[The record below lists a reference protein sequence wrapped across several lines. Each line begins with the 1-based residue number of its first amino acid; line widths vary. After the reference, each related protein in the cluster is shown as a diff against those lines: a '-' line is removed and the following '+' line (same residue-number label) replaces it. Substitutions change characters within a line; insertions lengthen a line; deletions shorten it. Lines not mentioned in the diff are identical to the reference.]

1 MSDHP
6 RLNLDSLFFI
16 FLFYFNLQKFE
27 GSPDYFC
34 PTKCLFFYWCCC
46 FSCVILDTLNL
57 QASEYPPNERVRG
70 KKKKSLFGWTVYVR
84 PQQWWLVTQKIGEDR
99 RKTNMESYN
108 CFQKQK
114 SLSGEKAASLK
125 TFSINIL
132 FLNKEVL
139 ILSLEWFWMCHFIY
153 KVKFRFI
160 VLFYCDNR
168 FMFSSNR
175 QHITWFTPVS
185 CVFS

>member
-1 MSDHP
+1 MSI
-6 RLNLDSLFFI
+6 LLLMLLFFVCNTG
-16 FLFYFNLQKFE
+16 YSK
-27 GSPDYFC
+27 SPGFWISSKWKS
-34 PTKCLFFYWCCC
+34 P
-46 FSCVILDTLNL
+46 
-57 QASEYPPNERVRG
+57 R